1 MLFNCIILVTNYQG
15 GNSGMAEGLTIYNK
29 KGNRIDVYKVYSRAD
44 VRYMAKFVLTD
55 EEGNKTSRSFPWHE
69 AFSDKGMFL
78 LKRAF
83 EGRGSTEIDVTEI
96 EEMHKKF
103 EERVKNGEF
112 EQQTIRIG
120 QASSIPNN
128 LIKMQLEL
136 WYEQATERKEVIS
149 LIESAIGEEKT
160 ALENVAN
167 AQEAVKTAKDE
178 EKSKKI
184 ELLKEAEK
192 NLDELKKTY
201 SLNCYVSVE
210 DIEEEKTDTADYS
223 NIPILVREVKGEDQI
238 LFILLDSF
246 KKWLE
251 ILGVSYSPFKKKL
264 VDNSIMYNPSSTTNP
279 RTHFKS
285 DYPWYYYGI
294 CINKL
299 DRMDFM
305 V

>member
-1 MLFNCIILVTNYQG
+1 
-15 GNSGMAEGLTIYNK
+15 MAEGLQIYPNKDTKVKTNDTIT
-29 KGNRIDVYKVYSRAD
+29 VYKVYSRAD

-55 EEGNKTSRSFPWHE
+55 EEGNKISRSFPWHD
-69 AFSDKGMFL
+69 AVSDKGMFL

-83 EGRGSTEIDVTEI
+83 EGRGSTAINVTEI
-96 EEMHKKF
+96 EKMHKILKANRDNVIF
-103 EERVKNGEF
+103 N
-112 EQQTIRIG
+112 QQNIRIG
-120 QASSIPNN
+120 QASSIPHN
-128 LIKMQLEL
+128 LIKKQLEL
-136 WYEQATERKEVIS
+136 WYEQATERKEAIS
-149 LIESAIGEEKT
+149 LIESAIDEEKE
-160 ALENVAN
+160 ALKKVAN
-167 AQEAVKTAKDE
+167 AHEAVKTAKGE
-178 EKSKKI
+178 EKDKKT
-184 ELLKEAEK
+184 ESLKEAEEE
-192 NLDELKKTY
+192 LDALKKAY
-201 SLNCYVSVE
+201 SLDCYVSVE
-210 DIEEEKTDTADYS
+210 GIEEEKTDTANYS

-264 VDNSIMYNPSSTTNP
+264 VDNNIMYNPSSTTNP
-279 RTHFKS
+279 RTHFRS